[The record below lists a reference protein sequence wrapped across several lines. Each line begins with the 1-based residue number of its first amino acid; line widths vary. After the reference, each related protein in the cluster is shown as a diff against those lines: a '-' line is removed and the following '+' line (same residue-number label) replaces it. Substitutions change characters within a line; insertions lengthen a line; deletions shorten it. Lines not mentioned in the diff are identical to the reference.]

1 VISRIASIAI
11 VAASVF
17 AGGCA
22 SIVHSGPRSIPI
34 ASTPPG
40 AKVSIYDRG
49 NNMVSVNTTPFVASL
64 SPHYGYF
71 KGQSYRIVFEMPG
84 YAPAETKLESSVSGW
99 YFGNL
104 VFGGLIG
111 MLIVDPLT
119 GAMYNLAPE
128 KIEQPLT
135 SAQAG
140 IVRNGDG
147 MMVILVSQATENER
161 AAMVRVN

>member
-1 VISRIASIAI
+1 VKSTIASLVV
-11 VAASVF
+11 VAATLFS
-17 AGGCA
+17 GGCA
-22 SIVHSGPRSIPI
+22 SIVHNGPRSVAI

-40 AKVSIYDRG
+40 AKVSIYDRS
-49 NNMVSVNTTPFVASL
+49 NSLVSVNATPFVATL
-64 SPHYGYF
+64 PTKFGYF
-71 KGQSYRIVFEMPG
+71 KGQSYRLVFEMPG
-84 YAPAETKLESSVSGW
+84 YAQAETKLESSVSGW

-104 VFGGLIG
+104 LFGGVIG

-128 KIEQPLT
+128 KIEQNLT
-135 SAQAG
+135 SEQAG
-140 IVRNGDG
+140 IIRNGDG